1 MTSDLVP
8 ALMLDHTDRYVC
20 LRDWRYAHEVAFP
33 GCDCMRRK
41 RPALPLR
48 VVGGVLG
55 VIGWFVYVGGLAVS
69 GALKT
74 ADERLRGES

>member
-1 MTSDLVP
+1 MTSATGLSLV
-8 ALMLDHTDRYVC
+8 HYFGDRYRC
-20 LRDWRYAHEVAFP
+20 LRDWRYAHEVSLP

-55 VIGWFVYVGGLAVS
+55 VIGWFVYMGGLAVS
-69 GALKT
+69 GALKG
-74 ADERLRGES
+74 ADERLRGET